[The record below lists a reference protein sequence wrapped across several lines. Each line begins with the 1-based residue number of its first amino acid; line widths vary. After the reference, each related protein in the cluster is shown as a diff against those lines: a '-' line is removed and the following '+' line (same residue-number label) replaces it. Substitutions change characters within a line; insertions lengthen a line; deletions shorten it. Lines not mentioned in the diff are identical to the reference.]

1 MVIACHPLGLQP
13 THFEMEGK
21 LMNFALNI
29 IAVPESH
36 TGFVLAG
43 TFQSMLS
50 PMCQPCYP
58 THSQSCFITIH
69 LFDLQQCCRDYKQIV
84 SSRESQDFKDDS
96 DTGGECGSDND
107 DNKSSVDDDVNELEA
122 LSEEEQYELLA
133 DVSIIKETIQKVIL
147 QLLFS
152 MHN

>member
-1 MVIACHPLGLQP
+1 MPGGATEL
-13 THFEMEGK
+13 
-21 LMNFALNI
+21 
-29 IAVPESH
+29 
-36 TGFVLAG
+36 VLAKL
-43 TFQSMLS
+43 SS

-58 THSQSCFITIH
+58 THSQSCSITIH
-69 LFDLQQCCRDYKQIV
+69 FFDLQQCCQDYKQIV

-122 LSEEEQYELLA
+122 LSEEEQYVLLA